1 MKKFFSVLLSILF
14 AAVLFVTL
22 LLGIVRFNFSYSTI
36 ANIASQALKPVSKA
50 LPQDNGGL
58 FYPGSAKL
66 SLAQLNF
73 DKSYI
78 ENFDLGSID
87 MTNLDV
93 NAVVQSYL
101 DQAGIDA
108 SPEMVAE
115 VLASPE
121 AAAFIDK
128 YAEEVVDYMTGA
140 KAELD
145 INTDDIKKVL
155 NKSIDIYEKHTGE
168 VVDRSGM
175 DKAVEESMQTAVPQ
189 ITASLDA
196 AKEENAQ
203 AVESLKWVKILLSL
217 RTFILCAAACALLAL
232 IIFFI
237 NMNVFA
243 MFKYVSIPAIVDGA
257 LLFAAAAL
265 CGALLPAALS
275 VAAKNYGLPAG
286 IYEAV
291 WAYATTLFLQMKIW
305 GGAAALLGIVLC
317 ALGFGLDKKEAK
329 RGAPQSAAS

>member
-1 MKKFFSVLLSILF
+1 MKKFFSVLLGILF
-14 AAVLFVTL
+14 AAALFVTL

-36 ANIASQALKPVSKA
+36 ANIASQALKPVSMA

-145 INTDDIKKVL
+145 INTDDIKEVL

-175 DKAVEESMQTAVPQ
+175 DKAVEGENYEL
-189 ITASLDA
+189 ASHLRDELNRR
-196 AKEENAQ
+196 KEN
-203 AVESLKWVKILLSL
+203 
-217 RTFILCAAACALLAL
+217 R
-232 IIFFI
+232 
-237 NMNVFA
+237 
-243 MFKYVSIPAIVDGA
+243 
-257 LLFAAAAL
+257 
-265 CGALLPAALS
+265 
-275 VAAKNYGLPAG
+275 
-286 IYEAV
+286 
-291 WAYATTLFLQMKIW
+291 
-305 GGAAALLGIVLC
+305 
-317 ALGFGLDKKEAK
+317 KE
-329 RGAPQSAAS
+329 

>member
-66 SLAQLNF
+66 SLTQLNF

-93 NAVVQSYL
+93 NAVVKSYL

-128 YAEEVVDYMTGA
+128 YAEEVVDYMTGN

-317 ALGFGLDKKEAK
+317 ALGFGLDKKN
-329 RGAPQSAAS
+329 GAQKKAIA